1 MRSADYEIN
10 AKAEGSPSVRTMNG
24 PMMRALLEEY
34 FHLKI
39 HQQTGEGPVFF
50 LTVARGGPKLHSFVA
65 GSCTPPDTSPS
76 NPLPPGQSYC
86 KDIMSGASSP
96 ASIEAQGTTLDD
108 FSSMLFAILGRPV
121 FNKTGIAG
129 QFDIRIE
136 FSREGTRFSP
146 LRPTASAD
154 GSSPASDPTDTI
166 FSVLQEDLG
175 LKLEPAKGPVETLVI
190 DHIERPAGN

>member
-1 MRSADYEIN
+1 MHSAAYEIN
-10 AKAEGSPSVRTMNG
+10 ARAEGSPSVRTMNG
-24 PMMRALLEEY
+24 PMMRGLLEEY

-39 HQQTGEGPVFF
+39 HQQTAEGPVFF

-65 GSCTPPDTSPS
+65 GSCTPLDTSPS

-86 KDIMSGASSP
+86 KEMMSGSSP

-108 FSSMLFAILGRPV
+108 FSRMLFAVLGRPV

-136 FSREGTRFSP
+136 FSREGTKFSP
-146 LRPTASAD
+146 LRTEPAD
-154 GSSPASDPTDTI
+154 GLAPAASDPTDSI
-166 FSVLQEDLG
+166 FTAVQGQLG
-175 LKLEPAKGPVETLVI
+175 LKLEPAKGPVETFVI